1 MQISSHL
8 NCPSW
13 LQFHSSLIFSSN
25 LSFVY
30 LSVFL
35 LFIVRKIGANA
46 KDNMTKLSRSSESIM
61 IALAILRMTTYPIKT
76 QYVFAL
82 DLFQTLF
89 YCMAKFA
96 SQSYLTW
103 GWLAGTDK
111 RYDILIYALHSLF
124 AFFVLL
130 LSTLFLYSFFDFIC
144 ITYLFT
150 TLFLYSFSPPY
161 ILVFLFSIFSLHL

>member
-1 MQISSHL
+1 MKHPHSCEYPPTSIVPLGFNSIHL
-8 NCPSW
+8 LFFPPI
-13 LQFHSSLIFSSN
+13 FH
-25 LSFVY
+25 LSICLF
-30 LSVFL
+30 FL
-35 LFIVRKIGANA
+35 LYLLFFVRKIGANA

-124 AFFVLL
+124 AFFCFTSIYFISV
-130 LSTLFLYSFFDFIC
+130 YFF
-144 ITYLFT
+144 
-150 TLFLYSFSPPY
+150 
-161 ILVFLFSIFSLHL
+161 